1 MFKEKEEAEIIK
13 MAQAGNDFAIEY
25 LINQNMDIVYAK
37 SRFFFIKGLDHDDV
51 IQEGR
56 VGLYKAI
63 RDFRE
68 GKGASFRGFSQLCVH
83 RQLISAIK
91 KANRQK
97 HMPLNT
103 SASLDKSL
111 DYGYGSESGR
121 TFNEILPDEGEN
133 LEKKFICQ
141 ETLNTIIDEL
151 SEDLTDLEW
160 NAFMLYLDCKSY
172 QEISDQLDINVK
184 TVDNALQRARKKI
197 DDLRQHY
204 NLKGVVN

>member
-1 MFKEKEEAEIIK
+1 LFKEKKEEEIIK

-25 LINQNMDIVYAK
+25 LIDQNMDIVYAK

-68 GKGASFRGFSQLCVH
+68 NKGASLRGFSQLCVH
-83 RQLISAIK
+83 RQLVSAIK

-111 DYGYGSESGR
+111 DYGNETGR

-141 ETLNTIIDEL
+141 ETLTTIMSEL
-151 SEDLTDLEW
+151 SEELTDLEW
-160 NAFMLYLDCKSY
+160 NVFMLYLNSQSY
-172 QEISDQLDINVK
+172 QEISDELEINVK
-184 TVDNALQRARKKI
+184 TVDNALQRARKKV
-197 DDLRQHY
+197 DDLREHY

>member
-1 MFKEKEEAEIIK
+1 

-25 LINQNMDIVYAK
+25 LIDQNMDIVYAK

-68 GKGASFRGFSQLCVH
+68 NKGASLRGFSQLCVH
-83 RQLISAIK
+83 RQLVSAIK

-111 DYGYGSESGR
+111 DYGNETGR

-141 ETLNTIIDEL
+141 ETLTTTMSEL
-151 SEDLTDLEW
+151 SEELTDLEW
-160 NAFMLYLDCKSY
+160 NVFMLYLNSQSY
-172 QEISDQLDINVK
+172 QEISDELEINVK
-184 TVDNALQRARKKI
+184 TVDNALQRARKKV
-197 DDLRQHY
+197 DDLREHY

>member
-1 MFKEKEEAEIIK
+1 MFKEKKEEEIIK

-51 IQEGR
+51 VQEGR

-63 RDFRE
+63 RDFNAD
-68 GKGASFRGFSQLCVH
+68 KGASFRGFSQLCVH

-91 KANRQK
+91 RANRQK
-97 HMPLNT
+97 HVPLNN

-111 DYGYGSESGR
+111 DYGSETGR
-121 TFNEILPDEGEN
+121 TFNEILPDEGED

-141 ETLNTIIDEL
+141 ETLNKIIEEL

-160 NAFMLYLDCKSY
+160 NAFMLYLNSKSY
-172 QEISDQLDINVK
+172 QEISDELDINVK
-184 TVDNALQRARKKI
+184 TVDNALQRARKKV